1 MPSELGTM
9 IVSDLND
16 GTIVRLYGIQ
26 FDSIRI
32 INYIMRDMCFIVQF
46 AYATT
51 NVIWASCLTNI

>member
-1 MPSELGTM
+1 M

-32 INYIMRDMCFIVQF
+32 INNIMRDMCFIVQF

-51 NVIWASCLTNI
+51 NVIWVSCLTNI